1 MNYFNKQL
9 LTVITFLGCTLIA
22 AESAAAQTAKP
33 DFIPSSPLLQLA
45 EEPDELAFGSA
56 APTFTLHDV
65 KGKKVT
71 LEDFKGKMLVIHCWN
86 GDNEKS
92 VAQLRELY
100 KAAGDNQQDA
110 SIVFLVVSGSRDPK
124 VKQPAMPNCV
134 EIALP
139 SNTTDA
145 AGAAF
150 LKDYKIASLP
160 RTVIIG
166 RKGDVLSSSIPDTA
180 FTSFFNMW
188 RLQQERI
195 DVASHEPYWDYK
207 IREGDLLPAD
217 VELSVIDGKKVTT
230 GDLRGKVTLLEF
242 TATWCS
248 YCRKLM
254 PHLENDIWKVY
265 QPRGMQVFGID
276 FDEPAATVR
285 KFAKDMNITYP
296 LVLDAGGKIFKR
308 FVKENGGLTKVMLI
322 DRNGRIAHL
331 SQTLD
336 AAELE
341 VIKNKIATLLQTNK
355 S

>member
-1 MNYFNKQL
+1 MHYFNKQL
-9 LTVITFLGCTLIA
+9 LRAITFFGCTLLA
-22 AESAAAQTAKP
+22 ATPVVGQTSMATFTP
-33 DFIPSSPLLQLA
+33 GSPLLQLA
-45 EEPDELAFGSA
+45 EEPDALEFGSV
-56 APTFTLHDV
+56 APAFTLVDI
-65 KGKKVT
+65 KGKRIQ
-71 LEDFKGKMLVIHCWN
+71 LADLKGKMVVIHCWTP
-86 GDNEKS
+86 DNTAPLPEF
-92 VAQLRELY
+92 Y
-100 KAAGDNQQDA
+100 KAAGDHQQDG
-110 SIVFLVVSGSRDPK
+110 SIVFLSIAGSKNPTAKR
-124 VKQPAMPNCV
+124 PAMPNCV
-134 EIALP
+134 EVILP
-139 SNTTDA
+139 ANTKDA

-150 LKDYKIASLP
+150 LKDYKITTLP

-166 RKGDVLSSSIPDTA
+166 RKGDVLSSAVPDSI
-180 FTSFFNMW
+180 FTNFFTLW

-195 DVASHEPYWDYK
+195 DVASHAPYWDYK
-207 IREGDLLPAD
+207 VREGDLLPKD
-217 VELSVIDGKKVTT
+217 LSLSVMDGKTFTT
-230 GDLRGKVTLLEF
+230 ADLRGKVTLLEF

-254 PHLENDIWKVY
+254 PHLENDIWKVF

-296 LVLDAGGKIFKR
+296 LVLDPGGKIFKR

-331 SQTLD
+331 SQVLD

-341 VIKNKIATLLQTNK
+341 VIKQKIATLLQTEK